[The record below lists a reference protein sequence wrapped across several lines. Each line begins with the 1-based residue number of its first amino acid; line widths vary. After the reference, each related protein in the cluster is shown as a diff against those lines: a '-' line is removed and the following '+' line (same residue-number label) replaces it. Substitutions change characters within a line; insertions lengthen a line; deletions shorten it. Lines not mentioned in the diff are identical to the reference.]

1 MLSYFLRPIELY
13 LLLLFLQLFVFLQ
26 KLLIL
31 LHSKLVAF
39 TYAGF
44 EFGLFLPDLLGHA
57 QDLLLGFTQ
66 LVCLLPEFHLHASLL
81 LLEVGIAFRKPA
93 DRSKCVDK
101 VALELHLHP
110 SQPYVTVRLFF
121 PS

>member
-1 MLSYFLRPIELY
+1 M
-13 LLLLFLQLFVFLQ
+13 LLLLQLFVFLQ

-31 LHSKLVAF
+31 LQSKLVAF
-39 TYAGF
+39 IYAGF
-44 EFGLFLPDLLGHA
+44 EFGLPLLDLLCHA
-57 QDLLLGFTQ
+57 QDLLPGFAQ
-66 LVCLLPEFHLHASLL
+66 LVCLPSEFILHASLL
-81 LLEVGIAFRKPA
+81 LLEVGITFRKPA
-93 DRSKCVDK
+93 NRSKCVDK